1 MGEGLRGI
9 GGYLFGTEL
18 ELSGSEKKKKKP
30 WLLVKGETLYKNTNF
45 DILYSHLRYFIRCKR
60 FSGYLWDFLE
70 DSHTDGESFFSTSV
84 FWLLLFFTYIA
95 LVSILRATLN
105 SSLMLLVCFTFK

>member
-18 ELSGSEKKKKKP
+18 ELSGSEKKKKP